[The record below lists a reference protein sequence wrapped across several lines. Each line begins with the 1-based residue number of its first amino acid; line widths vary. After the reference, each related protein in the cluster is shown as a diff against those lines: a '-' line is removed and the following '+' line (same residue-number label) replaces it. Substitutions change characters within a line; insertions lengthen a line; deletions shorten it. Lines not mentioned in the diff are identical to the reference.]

1 MTYNISIWFR
11 DNSKAVFYNVEKVEV
26 LPVGGVGIL
35 SVIRDGKNKCFLLD
49 RIDFYEIEDV
59 VSE

>member
-11 DNSKAVFYNVEKVEV
+11 DYKGKAVFQNVEKVEA
-26 LPVGGVGIL
+26 LPVGSGIL
-35 SVIRDGKNKCFLLD
+35 SVIKDGKNKCFLLD
-49 RIDFYEIEDV
+49 GIDFCEIEDV